1 MTSTLRTSLLSETDE
16 ARRRYGLKLFQY
28 LRSGTPL
35 GSDCPAVLL
44 AARSSVKA
52 NLHAAEAWY
61 LMSKVKERYLK
72 AQEALANG
80 DSEAAAKHL
89 RKAKEIEALK
99 NYEEKAAEAQGVAH
113 LRALKK
119 AMNTAQNFERSQL
132 AQTEKHLQQKTIL
145 EVIKTQQLKQQQKK
159 KLWSEAL
166 QLERQ
171 KFSAH
176 ILCHAPP
183 AAKNYSET
191 FTRQTFTNSRVMTG
205 GCST

>member
-1 MTSTLRTSLLSETDE
+1 
-16 ARRRYGLKLFQY
+16 
-28 LRSGTPL
+28 
-35 GSDCPAVLL
+35 
-44 AARSSVKA
+44 
-52 NLHAAEAWY
+52 
-61 LMSKVKERYLK
+61 MSKVKEHYLK
-72 AQEALANG
+72 AQQALANG

-99 NYEEKAAEAQGVAH
+99 NYEEKVAEAQGVAH
-113 LRALKK
+113 LRTLKK

-132 AQTEKHLQQKTIL
+132 ARTEKHLQQKTIF
-145 EVIKTQQLKQQQKK
+145 EIIKADELKQRQRR
-159 KLWSEAL
+159 KLCSEAL

-183 AAKNYSET
+183 AAKNNSKL